1 MWGIIP
7 AAGKGSRIQ
16 PLPFSKELLLV
27 GTQERDGKPRP
38 RAVSDYLIE
47 RLVLGGATRLC
58 FVISPAKSDILNYY
72 GGAVYGVPVCYC
84 IQPEPL
90 GLCDAIFRALP
101 VIDAN
106 EPVLI
111 GLPDTIWFPA
121 DGLSCLPADRLSFLL
136 FPVEQPQFFDAVV
149 ADESGRVREIQVKV
163 ETPASNWIW
172 GALKMPGA
180 TLRALH
186 ELWLRRRDEYIGTL
200 INAWMAEGNS
210 VWAVRAGTSYLDV
223 GAMNGYLEAVRMLAP
238 LTEAA
243 ASRSCQ

>member
-16 PLPFSKELLLV
+16 PLPFSKELLPV
-27 GTQERDGKPRP
+27 GTLERDGRPPRP

-58 FVISPAKSDILNYY
+58 FVISTAKSDILNYY
-72 GGAVYGVPVCYC
+72 GGSVYGTPVCYC
-84 IQPEPL
+84 VQPEPL

-101 VIDAN
+101 VVDAK

-121 DGLSCLPADRLSFLL
+121 DALQSLPSDRLSLLL
-136 FPVEQPQFFDAVV
+136 FPVEQPQFFDSVV
-149 ADESGRVREIQVKV
+149 ADDSGRVQEIQVKV

-180 TLRALH
+180 TLHALH
-186 ELWLRRRDEYIGTL
+186 ELWRKRGDEYIGTL
-200 INAWMAEGNS
+200 INAWMAEGNQA
-210 VWAVRAGTSYLDV
+210 WAVRGGTSYLDI
-223 GAMNGYLEAVRMLAP
+223 GAISGYLEALRTLGP
-238 LTEAA
+238 INE
-243 ASRSCQ
+243 